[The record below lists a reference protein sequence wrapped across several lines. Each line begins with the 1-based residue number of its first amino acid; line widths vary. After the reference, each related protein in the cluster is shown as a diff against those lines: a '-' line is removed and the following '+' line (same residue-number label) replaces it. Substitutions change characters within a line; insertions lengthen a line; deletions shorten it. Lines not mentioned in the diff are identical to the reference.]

1 MIGSRVINK
10 VVKGLAFQALLQ
22 SLPDLFNGIQVTNIA
37 LDDLHICSSYLF
49 DIAGIVMER
58 MAAKMWLDGSL
69 DSCRTNSLPKP
80 RLAPVMNQVVGIGI
94 FFSLYDVGAIGR
106 RRFVIQPQCVRLLKA
121 PAELGYG
128 VEQEPSITTLHAP
141 VV

>member
-49 DIAGIVMER
+49 DIAGIVHGANGCKNVVR
-58 MAAKMWLDGSL
+58 WVFGQLSNKLIAQAKVSARDEP
-69 DSCRTNSLPKP
+69 SCRPLEYSSLC
-80 RLAPVMNQVVGIGI
+80 M
-94 FFSLYDVGAIGR
+94 
-106 RRFVIQPQCVRLLKA
+106 
-121 PAELGYG
+121 
-128 VEQEPSITTLHAP
+128 TLVLSADGDL
-141 VV
+141 